1 MLPVFNSLLFV
12 IDYPLPRGSI
22 SVRRRGV
29 GLSDYSTEPIERNDI
44 YAKCA
49 KGDTLSFELFKKTQI
64 IIKTDKW
71 YLIWLDLYKD
81 GDDQYAPH
89 LLVCDHNL
97 VLKGATGIYP
107 EITEANGD
115 TLFGIMSEEYI
126 ADKNLRGVYRDDLPK
141 EIVFSLKK
149 EEKEKPWNGYQS
161 NPFAIVDSIQLLQKT
176 GTAKFYLRTAD
187 STIFPGREEYFENI
201 DYYSKAFKNN
211 KVLEYPISSL
221 HFDRGRK
228 YIYTIDNSYVRFEM
242 HTLDDK
248 VFEKLFLDIWKAIKN

>member
-1 MLPVFNSLLFV
+1 MEITIKKIFLAYCLCLVLL
-12 IDYPLPRGSI
+12 I
-22 SVRRRGV
+22 SGC
-29 GLSDYSTEPIERNDI
+29 GFISTPIERNDI

-49 KGDTLSFELFKKTQI
+49 KGDTIGFELFKKTQRI
-64 IIKTDKW
+64 MKTDKW

-97 VLKGATGIYP
+97 VLKGATGTYP
-107 EITEANGD
+107 QITEANGN
-115 TLFGIMSEEYI
+115 TLFGITSEEYI
-126 ADKNLRGVYRDDLPK
+126 AEKNKSIKSYRDDLPK

-149 EEKEKPWNGYQS
+149 EEEKPWNGYQS
-161 NPFAIVDSIQLLQKT
+161 NPFAIVDSVQLLQNLN
-176 GTAKFYLRTAD
+176 GVKFYIKTAD
-187 STIFPGREEYFENI
+187 SIYFPGRKQYFEDI
-201 DYYSKAFKNN
+201 EYYSKAFNKA

-228 YIYTIDNSYVRFEM
+228 YIYTIQNGDVQFEM
-242 HTLDDK
+242 HTLDNS